1 MRYLRADFLPYND
14 WGECTFFFEFA
25 EDGQPLRQMEMYENG
40 TILVYTIDRP
50 HDDYGAL
57 ADSSIHILLGQANV
71 VPMVASEFEELWTT
85 MVPTNLS

>member
-25 EDGQPLRQMEMYENG
+25 DDGQPLRQLEMYENG
-40 TILVYTIDRP
+40 TILAYTDAHRQ
-50 HDDYGAL
+50 DEYGAL

-71 VPMVASEFEELWTT
+71 VPMTVSEFEEMWTSMT
-85 MVPTNLS
+85 PTNQL